1 MNKTGIQEV
10 FVNQLKWQCQSNDWN
25 AVAKTTGRSGRL
37 AAEIWA
43 RGRDYA
49 KILWRKGVSRKTEE
63 RKAERQMDNC

>member
-1 MNKTGIQEV
+1 M
-10 FVNQLKWQCQSNDWN
+10 
-25 AVAKTTGRSGRL
+25 AKTTGRSGRL
-37 AAEIWA
+37 AAEIGA